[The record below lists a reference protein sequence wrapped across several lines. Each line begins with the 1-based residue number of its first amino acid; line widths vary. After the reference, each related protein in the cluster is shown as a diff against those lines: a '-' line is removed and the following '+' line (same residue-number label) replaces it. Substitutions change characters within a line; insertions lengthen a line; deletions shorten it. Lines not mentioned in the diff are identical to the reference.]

1 MKARS
6 CRLRWAEKNI
16 SAELKQPLPDGRRL
30 IYTVRLDPE
39 FAKELAQYGVKV
51 TGVVEPRRC

>member
-1 MKARS
+1 
-6 CRLRWAEKNI
+6 LRWAEKNI